1 MSNSIKPILLILFLA
16 ALLAVGVSAE
26 TNGPAPAVSGLP
38 GVDVTV
44 QSLFFTIEGLACW
57 ASRFVMIVMVIMIVW
72 YGTQM
77 MAAQGNDTKF
87 TAARKSLTY
96 AVIGILIVMG
106 TYTIIATVGN
116 SIQALDP
123 DAPARAQRFT
133 AFVPLN
139 CSRY

>member
-1 MSNSIKPILLILFLA
+1 MAGFLA
-16 ALLAVGVSAE
+16 LAVSAD
-26 TNGPAPAVSGLP
+26 TGPDVSGLP

-44 QSLFFTIEGLACW
+44 QSLFFIIEGLACW
-57 ASRFVMIVMVIMIVW
+57 ASRFVMIVMVIMIIW
-72 YGTQM
+72 YGVQM

-87 TAARKSLTY
+87 TAARKSLNY
-96 AVIGILIVMG
+96 AIIGILVVMG

-123 DAPARAQRFT
+123 DAPAKAKKFT
-133 AFVPLN
+133 AFIPLN